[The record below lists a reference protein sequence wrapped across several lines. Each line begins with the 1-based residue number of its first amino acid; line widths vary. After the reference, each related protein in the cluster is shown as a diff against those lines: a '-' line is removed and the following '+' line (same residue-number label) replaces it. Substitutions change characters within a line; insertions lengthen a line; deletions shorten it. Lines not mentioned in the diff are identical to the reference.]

1 MSRLVPPVGVNPT
14 EFSVTVKGSPC
25 QKLTSATWLPS
36 WQRGHK
42 TKPVQRLVLLLR
54 TWEVSG
60 VLPGC
65 ETGYADEELVQY
77 NRTDTH
83 THTPDKRSLSL
94 PSTSL
99 PIHHSAITARYAV
112 WSCRNML
119 TSQWAKDCRQNT
131 KPLNLTFRWPCI
143 VINSHN

>member
-83 THTPDKRSLSL
+83 THTHPTKGHSRFLPHPSQFIIPQSLRAMQSEAAATCLRHNGPKTADKTQNRWIWRSDDRAS
-94 PSTSL
+94 
-99 PIHHSAITARYAV
+99 
-112 WSCRNML
+112 W
-119 TSQWAKDCRQNT
+119 
-131 KPLNLTFRWPCI
+131 
-143 VINSHN
+143 